1 MSRIE
6 KRLREERMEYSAP
19 AGFTD
24 RVMAEVAHLSER
36 RGRSEENAGEMG
48 MAMWAKM
55 VVGFAMLA
63 IAGVLVFEFFGS
75 YGPEQVAV
83 RAPNSGGDADQQL
96 VVSEFSLPQIRP
108 EQFGELA
115 VKMEQPLEKEL
126 ENVINDTRSAIQFVA
141 SHFLPEK

>member
-1 MSRIE
+1 
-6 KRLREERMEYSAP
+6 
-19 AGFTD
+19 
-24 RVMAEVAHLSER
+24 V
-36 RGRSEENAGEMG
+36 
-48 MAMWAKM
+48 W
-55 VVGFAMLA
+55 
-63 IAGVLVFEFFGS
+63 
-75 YGPEQVAV
+75 
-83 RAPNSGGDADQQL
+83 APNLGGDADQQL